1 MLEISFFFS
10 KRDHFEEQCCQS
22 LIFLVLEQGCGRKS
36 KSTGGVFWGV
46 GKLKK
51 KEKRQ
56 DLVLKQII
64 RIKANTFPRKP
75 LAMANKGKV

>member
-1 MLEISFFFS
+1 MAEKASPRVVFFGVWES
-10 KRDHFEEQCCQS
+10 K
-22 LIFLVLEQGCGRKS
+22 
-36 KSTGGVFWGV
+36 
-46 GKLKK
+46 KK